1 MPRYFIQL
9 SYKGTRYNGWQV
21 QLNTPHT
28 IQQELQDKLGMIL
41 RETPGITGCGRTDT
55 GVHARNYFA
64 HFDASATDLHLDEKY
79 VYKFNQVLPEDIAV
93 HRILSVKEE
102 ANSRFDAL
110 SRTYHYY
117 LHSHKDPF
125 LTESSCLVQGHLD
138 FEAMN
143 KAAAYLCEV
152 TDFTSFSKSNTQT
165 KTNNC
170 KVSEA
175 RWIQLSEHEWFFKI
189 TADRFLR
196 NMVRAIVGTLLEIG
210 RGKSSLEEL
219 KTIIGNR
226 NRSDAG
232 ASVPAQGLY
241 LMHITYPDHIF
252 N

>member
-21 QLNTPHT
+21 QHNTPHT
-28 IQQELQDKLGMIL
+28 IQQVLQDKLGMIL
-41 RETPGITGCGRTDT
+41 RETIDITGCGRTDT
-55 GVHARNYFA
+55 GVHAKNYFA
-64 HFDASATDLHLDEKY
+64 HFDASAHDLHLDDKY
-79 VYKFNQVLPEDIAV
+79 IYKFNQVLPEDIAV
-93 HRILSVKEE
+93 HRILSVKNE

-117 LHSHKDPF
+117 LHQHKDPF
-125 LTESSCLVQGHLD
+125 LTESSYLLQGPID

-143 KAAAYLCEV
+143 EAAGYLKDV
-152 TDFTSFSKSNTQT
+152 RDFSSFSKAHSQT

-170 KVSEA
+170 KVTEA
-175 RWIQLSEHEWFFKI
+175 AWTRLSEHEWYFKI

-196 NMVRAIVGTLLEIG
+196 NMVRAIVGTLLETG
-210 RGKSSLEEL
+210 RGKSAPGDIR
-219 KTIIGNR
+219 TIVDNK

-232 ASVPAQGLY
+232 ASVPAHGLY
-241 LMHITYPDHIF
+241 LTHIAYPDHIF